1 MNAQDLVAQTTRYN
15 DTLNPVAWEGTSL
28 RPEVRAHLL
37 KVARQFVEYL
47 EIPNFQVLDIVL
59 TGSNANYNWNR
70 FSDFDLHVVTDYD
83 SLQCPDI
90 AENFYNAKK
99 KIWNDAHDIMIQ
111 DHEIELYIEDDDNPP
126 HSGGMYSLMN
136 DEWIKE
142 PQHDEP
148 EIDGRAIQLKVKS
161 MLNLIRKSMEHAE
174 SANDLKM
181 VLVKLRDMRKSGL
194 ESGGEFGVENLTF
207 KTLRNMGAID
217 MIAKAALKLQ
227 DRDLTL

>member
-1 MNAQDLVAQTTRYN
+1 MNARDLLAQTTRYN
-15 DTLNPVAWEGTSL
+15 DTLNPVAWQGTSL
-28 RPEVRAHLL
+28 RPEIRAHLL
-37 KVARQFVEYL
+37 KVAKQFVEYL

-83 SLQCPDI
+83 SLRCPDI

-174 SANDLKM
+174 SADDLKM
-181 VLVKLRDMRKSGL
+181 VLKRLRDMRKAGL

>member
-1 MNAQDLVAQTTRYN
+1 MNARDLVAQTTLYN
-15 DTLNPVAWEGTSL
+15 DTLNPVAWQGTSL
-28 RPEVRAHLL
+28 RPEIRAHLL

-47 EIPNFQVLDIVL
+47 EIPGFQVLDIVL

-142 PQHDEP
+142 PQHDKP

-174 SANDLKM
+174 SADDLKM
-181 VLVKLRDMRKSGL
+181 VLKRLRDMRKSGL

-217 MIAKAALKLQ
+217 MIARAALRLQ

>member
-47 EIPNFQVLDIVL
+47 EIPGFQVLDIVL

-217 MIAKAALKLQ
+217 MIAKAALRLQ

>member
-1 MNAQDLVAQTTRYN
+1 MNAHDLVAQTTRYN
-15 DTLNPVAWEGTSL
+15 DTLNPVAWEEKNL
-28 RPEVRAHLL
+28 RADIRTHLL
-37 KVARQFVEYL
+37 KVAQQFVEYL
-47 EIPNFQVLDIVL
+47 EIPGFQVLDIVL

-126 HSGGMYSLMN
+126 HSGGMYSLMR
-136 DEWIKE
+136 DEWVKE

-174 SANDLKM
+174 SADDLKM
-181 VLVKLRDMRKSGL
+181 VLKRLRDMRKSGL

-217 MIAKAALKLQ
+217 MIARAALRLQ

>member
-28 RPEVRAHLL
+28 RPEIRAHLL

-47 EIPNFQVLDIVL
+47 EIPGFQVLDIVL

-136 DEWIKE
+136 DEWVKE

-181 VLVKLRDMRKSGL
+181 VLKRLRDMRKSGL

-217 MIAKAALKLQ
+217 MIARAALRLQ

>member
-47 EIPNFQVLDIVL
+47 EIPGFQVLDIVL